1 MSGIK
6 AMTGRSAV
14 REQFARRPV
23 CEKPTLNETRPPA
36 AIAKRR
42 VVFRVMNAELNNMRC
57 RHATFTTDMPPD
69 GFSIRQLFMLIELF
83 ERDCCATRSLAR
95 SLTPRFIA
103 PDALITNFF
112 SLPAGA
118 QYGLRLFPFRSD

>member
-6 AMTGRSAV
+6 AMTERNAV

-23 CEKPTLNETRPPA
+23 CERPTLNETRPPA

-57 RHATFTTDMPPD
+57 RHATFTDMPPD

-83 ERDCCATRSLAR
+83 ERDCYAARSLA
-95 SLTPRFIA
+95 L
-103 PDALITNFF
+103 
-112 SLPAGA
+112 SLPM
-118 QYGLRLFPFRSD
+118 L